1 MPQPCVCG
9 ETCGCGTI
17 KISKE
22 EIIKGSS
29 CCCVSAL
36 VTLTRVFIRSH
47 KSVQSCRRLVQQSVT
62 TGRQLSAL
70 CNSPTRTRRLIIEI
84 PILIKMRAPQIYYAV
99 RLGVGVYVNMPV
111 VFFSR

>member
-1 MPQPCVCG
+1 MKSLIDG
-9 ETCGCGTI
+9 
-17 KISKE
+17 
-22 EIIKGSS
+22 KGAGLLRR
-29 CCCVSAL
+29 SA
-36 VTLTRVFIRSH
+36 TS
-47 KSVQSCRRLVQQSVT
+47 RR
-62 TGRQLSAL
+62 RQLSAL